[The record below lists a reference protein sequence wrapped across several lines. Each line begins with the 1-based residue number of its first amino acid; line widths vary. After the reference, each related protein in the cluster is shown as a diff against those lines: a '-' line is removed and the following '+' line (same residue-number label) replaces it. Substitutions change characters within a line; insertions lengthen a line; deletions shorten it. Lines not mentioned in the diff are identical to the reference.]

1 MAQDLKI
8 TPNISATG
16 TTEWPQIAFSGSG
29 TISSGPANVIGTTAS
44 GINLNVM
51 PESNLSF
58 AGYQGELFSISNEL
72 QSGTIFAVKDIS
84 GLDQISVSA
93 SGEVKLNQ
101 FYGYASVSGALK
113 TPLVSGTD
121 DTTVTFDLNESNTQH
136 VTLGGDRTLA
146 LTNVSYGQKFIT
158 RLTQDTTGS
167 RTVTWFND
175 IHWADGGTAPTLT
188 TTAHKTDVFG
198 FICTAVSGASAESGD
213 FDGFII
219 GQDI

>member
-1 MAQDLKI
+1 MD
-8 TPNISATG
+8 
-16 TTEWPQIAFSGSG
+16 
-29 TISSGPANVIGTTAS
+29 GPPADS
-44 GINLNVM
+44 
-51 PESNLSF
+51 
-58 AGYQGELFSISNEL
+58 
-72 QSGTIFAVKDIS
+72 
-84 GLDQISVSA
+84 
-93 SGEVKLNQ
+93 
-101 FYGYASVSGALK
+101 
-113 TPLVSGTD
+113 
-121 DTTVTFDLNESNTQH
+121 TVTFDLNESNTQH

>member
-1 MAQDLKI
+1 MVQDIKI
-8 TPNISATG
+8 TPTPISYSGSVATATG
-16 TTEWPQIAFSGSG
+16 TPQLLFRGSG
-29 TISSGPANVIGTTAS
+29 AS
-44 GINLNVM
+44 ATDIELNVQ
-51 PESNLSF
+51 SNSDLSF
-58 AGYQGELFSISNEL
+58 QGTQGELFSITNEL

-84 GLDQISVSA
+84 GLDQISVNA

-113 TPLVSGTD
+113 TPLASGTD
-121 DTTVTFDLNESNTQH
+121 GGTVTFDLNESNTH
-136 VTLGGDRTLA
+136 RVTLGGNRTLA

-198 FICTAVSGASAESGD
+198 FICTAVSGAIAESGD

-219 GQDI
+219 GQNI

>member
-1 MAQDLKI
+1 MVQDIKI
-8 TPNISATG
+8 TPTPISYSGSVATATG
-16 TTEWPQIAFSGSG
+16 TPQLLFRGSG
-29 TISSGPANVIGTTAS
+29 AS
-44 GINLNVM
+44 ATDIELNVQ
-51 PESNLSF
+51 SNSDLSF
-58 AGYQGELFSISNEL
+58 QGTQGELFSITNEL

-84 GLDQISVSA
+84 GLDQISVNA

-101 FYGYASVSGALK
+101 FYGYASVSGAFK

-121 DTTVTFDLNESNTQH
+121 GATVTFDLNESNTH
-136 VTLGGDRTLA
+136 RVTLGGNRTLA

-198 FICTAVSGASAESGD
+198 FICTAVSGAIAESGD

-219 GQDI
+219 GQNI